1 MSVVIV
7 VGAQWGDEGKGRVVD
22 LLAARADVVARY
34 SGGTNAGHTVIND
47 FGTFKLHLVPA
58 GIFHPDCICVVGNGT
73 VVTPGLLVQELEDLQ
88 RRGISTANLRISD
101 RAHVILPHHM
111 KQEALEESAR
121 GDDRIGTTG
130 NGIGPAY
137 VDKTAREGI
146 RMADLIDPKVFRSRL
161 AAVLEA
167 KNRIFTRVYGAAPL
181 ELEPIVAEYSAYAE
195 KLAPYVVETSALV
208 RQAIKDGKRV
218 LLEGAQATMLD
229 LDFGTYPY
237 VTTSHPVSAGACL
250 GVGIGPT
257 AITDVLA
264 VVKAYSTRVG
274 MGPMP
279 TELLDEDGEKLRE
292 IGHEYGTTTGRARR
306 CGWFDAVVGRFS
318 TDVNGATRIAITRL
332 DILDSF
338 PVLKICVAY
347 ELDGA
352 RIETIPTNAAELARC
367 KPIYEELSGWM
378 QSTCEARTFDE
389 LPEAARR
396 YVDRIAELLDVPVDL
411 VGVGAARLQAIV
423 RRELP

>member
-1 MSVVIV
+1 MSVVVV

-34 SGGTNAGHTVIND
+34 SGGSNAGHTVIND
-47 FGTFKLHLVPA
+47 LGTFKLHLVPA
-58 GIFHPDCICVVGNGT
+58 GIFHPECLCVVGNGT
-73 VVTPGLLVQELEDLQ
+73 VVTPRLLVEELEDLQ
-88 RRGISTANLRISD
+88 RRGVSTSNLRISD
-101 RAHVILPHHM
+101 RAHVILPHHTLL
-111 KQEALEESAR
+111 ESLEEEAR

-146 RMADLIDPKVFRSRL
+146 RMADFIDADVFRNRL
-161 AAVLEA
+161 AAVLES
-167 KNRIFTRVYGAAPL
+167 KNRIFTQVYGVEAL
-181 ELEPIVAEYSAYAE
+181 KLEPILSEYAVYAE
-195 KLAPYVVETSALV
+195 KLAPYVVETGALV
-208 RQAIKDGKRV
+208 RDAIKAKKRV

-229 LDFGTYPY
+229 LDFGTYPF

-257 AITDVLA
+257 AITDVMA

-279 TELLDEDGEKLRE
+279 TELLDEDGERLRE

-332 DILDSF
+332 DILDTF

-347 ELDGA
+347 ELNGK
-352 RIETIPTNAAELARC
+352 RIETIPTNATDLAKC
-367 KPIYEELSGWM
+367 KPIYEELPGWQ
-378 QSTCEARTFDE
+378 QSTCDARTFQD

-396 YVDRIAELLDVPVDL
+396 YVDRIGELLDVPVDL
-411 VGVGAARLQAIV
+411 VGVGASRLQAIV